1 MTHAY
6 PTRLS
11 ADLRNDITFVLCG
24 SGPTRPELEA
34 RAAGLT
40 NIQFHALQ
48 PQEEFQELLGLATVH
63 LLPQRAGAA
72 DLVLPSKLANMLA
85 SGRPVV
91 AGAAPGSDLAISV
104 DGCGIAVEPSIG
116 RASCRERVCAY
127 VSSSV
132 GAVS

>member
-40 NIQFHALQ
+40 NIQFHDLQ

-85 SGRPVV
+85 SR
-91 AGAAPGSDLAISV
+91 SEEHTSELQSLMRISY
-104 DGCGIAVEPSIG
+104 AVF
-116 RASCRERVCAY
+116 CLKKKNK
-127 VSSSV
+127 
-132 GAVS
+132 